1 MKFICSIII
10 LLSFKGIVNAQCV
23 TNDPYKLYWHRYV
36 LELDSIQV
44 ASNKIQSVEASSYLI
59 KKGKQKNRRNL
70 FRLDFNDIYL
80 PEKLEVYQEFNLRKG
95 LKYNPFWRKK
105 NQYPVYH
112 YYQYVLNYDSLH
124 RLQSVIQKERG
135 AFAVDTTY
143 SKLEFQYDSLN
154 RVVLQREFDFFK
166 VNIKGKD
173 TILESPYDMDSTVIT
188 YLDNKSGFILSNSIF
203 RRADTIEWK
212 HSPIQYVLFN
222 FGDTTESFIRNMP
235 FDRNSSLYYAIDTN
249 AIIERNNHG
258 LRKSKILNR
267 ERLTQGEIVNLPEY
281 TMIVYEYKT
290 INTP

>member
-1 MKFICSIII
+1 M
-10 LLSFKGIVNAQCV
+10 
-23 TNDPYKLYWHRYV
+23 YV
-36 LELDSIQV
+36 LEFDSSQV
-44 ASNKIQSVEASSYLI
+44 ASNKIRSVEANSYMI
-59 KKGKQKNRRNL
+59 KKGKRKNERNL
-70 FRLDFNDIYL
+70 YRLDFNDNYL

-112 YYQYVLNYDSLH
+112 YYQYELNYDSH
-124 RLQSVIQKERG
+124 NRLQSVIQKERG
-135 AFAVDTTY
+135 AFAADTTY

-173 TILESPYDMDSTVIT
+173 TILESPFGMDSTVIT
-188 YLDNKSGFILSNSIF
+188 YLDNKSGLILSNSIF
-203 RRADTIEWK
+203 RSADTTEWK

-235 FDRNSSLYYAIDTN
+235 FDRNISLYYAIDTN

-267 ERLTQGEIVNLPEY
+267 EQLTRGVIVNLPEY
-281 TMIVYEYKT
+281 TMIVYEYQT